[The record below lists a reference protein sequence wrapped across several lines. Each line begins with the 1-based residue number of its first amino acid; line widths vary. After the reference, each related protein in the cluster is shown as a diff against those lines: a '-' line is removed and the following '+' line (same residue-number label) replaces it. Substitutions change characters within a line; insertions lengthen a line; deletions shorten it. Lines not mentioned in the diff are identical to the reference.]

1 MPRIKL
7 QEKSPL
13 FDDDKPKI
21 AVRVCDMPECVT
33 HAEHRAPKNRGLN
46 EYYNFC
52 YEHVSSYNRA
62 WNYFDGMPER
72 DVEDYI
78 YNGTIWDRPTWKF
91 ATEGAADE
99 ILRQKTWQTY
109 HFTEKE
115 APKSHKGHYGA
126 HNGGNNNQSSYV
138 SQQSRNTPEF
148 KALEELGLAP
158 PVTLE
163 IIKAAYKTLVKKYH
177 PDVNSNCPMAEEKSK
192 NINAAYTMLRLSYE
206 KYEKLEEKFKG

>member
-13 FDDDKPKI
+13 FDDDKPKT
-21 AVRVCDMPECVT
+21 AARVCDMPECMI

-52 YEHVSSYNRA
+52 FEHVSSYNRA
-62 WNYFDGMPER
+62 WNYFDGMPDR

-99 ILRQKTWQTY
+99 ILRKKTWQTY
-109 HFTEKE
+109 HFTER
-115 APKSHKGHYGA
+115 A
-126 HNGGNNNQSSYV
+126 
-138 SQQSRNTPEF
+138 T
-148 KALEELGLAP
+148 
-158 PVTLE
+158 
-163 IIKAAYKTLVKKYH
+163 KK
-177 PDVNSNCPMAEEKSK
+177 P
-192 NINAAYTMLRLSYE
+192 
-206 KYEKLEEKFKG
+206 